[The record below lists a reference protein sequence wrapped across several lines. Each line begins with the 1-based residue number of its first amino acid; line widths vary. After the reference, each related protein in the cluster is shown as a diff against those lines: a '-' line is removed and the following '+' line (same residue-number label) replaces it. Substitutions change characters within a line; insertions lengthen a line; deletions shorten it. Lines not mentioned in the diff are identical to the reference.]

1 MGIAVGGS
9 KSGTFVEIN
18 VVPLIDVLL
27 VLLVILMIIPHSQ
40 KGLQA
45 ELPQPAPPEDVR
57 IQPEVIVVQVLADG
71 SLRINEE
78 RVKWEAFEQRL
89 EQILKTRE
97 SRVAF
102 VRGDS
107 GIEFQVVA
115 QVIDIMVAAGVTSV
129 GLMTPRF
136 QKSADCICPKKADV
150 NSKQGWISMN
160 EALPKITRRVAAIAA
175 LLILV
180 GGVSGCNKLK
190 ARDLLNK
197 GVNAFKNGQSDA
209 AIEDFKQAKASDPEL
224 LNARLYLATA
234 YASLYIPGAPSKE
247 NQAKGEQAV
256 QEFKEV
262 LDKDPNNISAIDGTG
277 SILFQMAGQPFDP
290 KKFEESKT
298 FHQRHIQLKPDDPEP
313 YYWIGV
319 IDWTL
324 AFRAN
329 GEMRMDYNKNNIKKQ
344 VRDDAPLPPSVRA
357 EYVNK
362 YGALVDEGIGDLQK
376 AILLRPEYDDAMAY
390 LNLLYRRKA
399 DMVGTVDERNAL
411 LKQADDLVD
420 KVKEIKQKR
429 AELPQQTS

>member
-1 MGIAVGGS
+1 
-9 KSGTFVEIN
+9 
-18 VVPLIDVLL
+18 LY
-27 VLLVILMIIPHSQ
+27 
-40 KGLQA
+40 A
-45 ELPQPAPPEDVR
+45 ET
-57 IQPEVIVVQVLADG
+57 AD
-71 SLRINEE
+71 
-78 RVKWEAFEQRL
+78 RV
-89 EQILKTRE
+89 
-97 SRVAF
+97 
-102 VRGDS
+102 
-107 GIEFQVVA
+107 QVVA
-115 QVIDIMVAAGVTSV
+115 KVIDIMVAAGVTSV
-129 GLMTPRF
+129 GLMTPG
-136 QKSADCICPKKADV
+136 SEMSANADCLCPKRADV

-160 EALPKITRRVAAIAA
+160 EALPKITPRVAAIAA

-209 AIEDFKQAKASDPEL
+209 AIEDFKEAKAADPEL

-247 NQAKGEQAV
+247 NLTRGQQAV

-262 LDKDPNNISAIDGTG
+262 LDKDPANISAIDGTG

-344 VRDDAPLPPSVRA
+344 VRDDAPLPPGVRT

-376 AILLRPEYDDAMAY
+376 AISLRPDYDDAMAY

-429 AELPQQTS
+429 AEMPQQTS